1 MTDARIPTTRDANG
15 PALADAAGFYVG
27 EVMHARL
34 KPVGHRFAYRVANL
48 VIDLDRLAEAD
59 RMSRLFSVGRFNLF
73 SFREADHGNRDG
85 TSLRAHV
92 DELLAKASIDRPHR
106 ILLLCYPR
114 VLGFVFNPISV
125 YFAIDA
131 AGRTIA
137 LVYEVSNTFGESHTY
152 VAPVAPGEDSA
163 AGLRQ
168 TRAKRFFVSPFM
180 PMEQRYHFRIM
191 PPGEGVR
198 VRILEVD
205 ADGPILSATFAGR
218 RAPLSDRTLAAV
230 FAAMPLHTLKVVAGI
245 HWEAARLWLKGVPY
259 FSRGKPP
266 EPASFRDMPDMSP
279 AE

>member
-1 MTDARIPTTRDANG
+1 MTDARIPTTLGANG
-15 PALADAAGFYVG
+15 PGPAEAACLYVG

-34 KPVGHRFAYRVANL
+34 KPVGHRFAYTVANL

-59 RMSRLFSVGRFNLF
+59 RISRLFSVGRFNLF
-73 SFREADHGNRDG
+73 SFREADHGRRDG
-85 TSLRAHV
+85 SSLRAHV
-92 DELLAKASIDRPHR
+92 DGLLAEAGVARPDRIR
-106 ILLLCYPR
+106 LLCYPR

-125 YFAIDA
+125 YFACDA
-131 AGRTIA
+131 AGRTTA
-137 LVYEVSNTFGESHTY
+137 LVYEVRNTFGESHTY
-152 VAPVAPGEDSA
+152 VAPVAPGEESA

-168 TRAKRFFVSPFM
+168 TRAKRFYVSPFM
-180 PMEQRYHFRIM
+180 PMAQRYHFRIM

-198 VRILEVD
+198 VRILEAD

-218 RAPLSDRTLAAV
+218 RTPLADRTLAAV

-266 EPASFRDMPDMSP
+266 EPASFRDTPDVAP